1 MKRCCSR
8 QVDTGIVCVC
18 VGGGGGRLIMMCIE
32 QLGPSKLIIYLELA
46 EMEVQKEEVQRL
58 ETEVS
63 EAEETL
69 EKERTKSKGTY

>member
-8 QVDTGIVCVC
+8 QVDTGVVCVC
-18 VGGGGGRLIMMCIE
+18 GGGGRLIMMCIE
-32 QLGPSKLIIYLELA
+32 QLGPSIYLELA